1 MMAHKKFNDQFIHRY
16 PLAITPPIT
25 FLYDVKN
32 VHKKIH
38 EKCQSSRITKEV
50 ETMWRSSVAR
60 DFLFLCFFFID
71 TSWLEFLFESKN
83 IADR

>member
-50 ETMWRSSVAR
+50 ETM
-60 DFLFLCFFFID
+60 
-71 TSWLEFLFESKN
+71 
-83 IADR
+83 